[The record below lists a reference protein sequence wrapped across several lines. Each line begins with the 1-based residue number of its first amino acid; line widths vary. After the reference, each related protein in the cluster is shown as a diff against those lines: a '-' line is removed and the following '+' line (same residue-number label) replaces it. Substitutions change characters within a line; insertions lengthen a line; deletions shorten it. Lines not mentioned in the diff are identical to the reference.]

1 MFYVY
6 PFFSGRARVEPNA
19 LKLYKHTM
27 IYHDLQYFCT
37 KHLCFPAL
45 LYHFWQVSRGVKVH
59 RTTAALGLGVQRWW
73 TKAAAQSNSRWSRW
87 NLWLS
92 HVGYTVM
99 LDWICFKEHVYVFN
113 WYLGIHVRACVC
125 VRAEDD
131 LLYMPIH
138 TLLQPVIWYQRE
150 VSVEWHVSCSGFEF
164 DHPATSHIGP
174 RKCDDMANTKRSSH

>member
-1 MFYVY
+1 
-6 PFFSGRARVEPNA
+6 
-19 LKLYKHTM
+19 M
-27 IYHDLQYFCT
+27 IYNDLQYFST
-37 KHLCFPAL
+37 QKICFPAL

-113 WYLGIHVRACVC
+113 WHLGIHVRVCVCVC
-125 VRAEDD
+125 VRRMIFSTC
-131 LLYMPIH
+131 LYLEIH
-138 TLLQPVIWYQRE
+138 STYIYIHVYYYTLLQPVIWYQSE

-164 DHPATSHIGP
+164 DHPATNHIGP
-174 RKCDDMANTKRSSH
+174 RKCDNTKRSSH

>member
-1 MFYVY
+1 
-6 PFFSGRARVEPNA
+6 
-19 LKLYKHTM
+19 M

-37 KHLCFPAL
+37 KHICFPAL

-125 VRAEDD
+125 VCACGGWFA
-131 LLYMPIH
+131 LHAYTHIITACYMIS
-138 TLLQPVIWYQRE
+138 TRGVCGMTRFLFGIWIRSPGHESYW
-150 VSVEWHVSCSGFEF
+150 SKKMWWHGQHEKVFALNRRGWSCCFHYFLGSC
-164 DHPATSHIGP
+164 T
-174 RKCDDMANTKRSSH
+174 